1 MSVSLQV
8 VVPFAA
14 ERPKTRLGGVL
25 SAAKRRAFA
34 DAMLTDVLAAV
45 ETAGHEPTVLTTAA
59 LDRSVSQI
67 VDERPLDT
75 AVDAVVTDATPTH
88 DRPLAVVMADL
99 ALATPTAIRRLT
111 EPSGQTGERLDG
123 QPGERPTDDPADLV
137 FAPGLGGGTNA
148 IVVRDPRFRTDYHG
162 ASITDHRQVATE
174 LDATTREVDSRRL
187 ATDIDTP
194 SDLAELLL
202 HGEGAAHDWL
212 VDAGFELDTADGRV
226 GVTRE

>member
-1 MSVSLQV
+1 
-8 VVPFAA
+8 
-14 ERPKTRLGGVL
+14 
-25 SAAKRRAFA
+25 
-34 DAMLTDVLAAV
+34 
-45 ETAGHEPTVLTTAA
+45 
-59 LDRSVSQI
+59 
-67 VDERPLDT
+67 
-75 AVDAVVTDATPTH
+75 
-88 DRPLAVVMADL
+88 MADL

-111 EPSGQTGERLDG
+111 EPNGQADERPSGQPEGRPSGQTEGRPSG
-123 QPGERPTDDPADLV
+123 QFDERPTDDPADLV
-137 FAPGLGGGTNA
+137 FAPGLGGGTNGV
-148 IVVRDPRFRTDYHG
+148 VVRDPRFRTDYHG

-202 HGEGAAHDWL
+202 HGDGAAHDWL

>member
-25 SAAKRRAFA
+25 SAAERRAFA

-45 ETAGHEPTVLTTAA
+45 TAAGHEPTVLTTAP
-59 LDRSVSQI
+59 LDRDVPQI
-67 VDERPLDT
+67 VDERPLGA
-75 AVDAVVTDATPTH
+75 AVDAVLADAEPDH

-111 EPSGQTGERLDG
+111 TVGGETSETGAA
-123 QPGERPTDDPADLV
+123 ADLV

-148 IVVRDPRFRTDYHG
+148 VVVREPQFRTAYHG
-162 ASITDHRQVATE
+162 ASIADHRRVAAE
-174 LDATTREVDSRRL
+174 LGARVREVDSRRL

-194 SDLAELLL
+194 DDLAELLL
-202 HGEGAAHDWL
+202 HGDGAAHDWL
-212 VDAGFELDTADGRV
+212 VDAGFELDTDDGRV
-226 GVTRE
+226 GVTRESATHR